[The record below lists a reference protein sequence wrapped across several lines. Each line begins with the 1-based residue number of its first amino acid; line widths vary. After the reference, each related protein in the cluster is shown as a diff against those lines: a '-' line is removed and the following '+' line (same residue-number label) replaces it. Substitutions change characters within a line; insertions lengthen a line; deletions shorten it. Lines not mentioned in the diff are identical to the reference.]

1 MAASQKIGIRYDI
14 VSDETPEYFVSQIH
28 DHIHQGYK
36 LHGGLVVDNGTFY
49 QALTKAEDVYLTG
62 GRMTRKRNV
71 KRRTALKSRKSRK

>member
-62 GRMTRKRNV
+62 GRMTRKSR
-71 KRRTALKSRKSRK
+71 KGRKALKSRKSRK